1 VLRFLTAASIATIL
15 SGCAG
20 SGEQSC
26 PPELGAASTV
36 FTLFFGQAI
45 PARSELTDKEWQAFL
60 DDTITVNLP
69 NGYTLFDANGAW
81 MNPMTHKTIREHTKV
96 LIVALPNGPDSLTA
110 VNRIRTAYQ
119 LKFHQQMVGM
129 TVQHACAAF

>member
-1 VLRFLTAASIATIL
+1 MAASIATIL
-15 SGCAG
+15 NGCA
-20 SGEQSC
+20 SPGEQSC

-36 FTLFFGQAI
+36 FTLFFGQAM

-81 MNPMTHKTIREHTKV
+81 MNPMTHKTIRERTKV
-96 LIVALPNGPDSLTA
+96 LIVALPNGPDSPIA